1 VLKTG
6 QTAADAQDAV
16 ELADA
21 DTLAAVA
28 PQAADSS
35 GHGPAIP
42 RATYRLQL
50 NASFTFKHATELVA
64 YLAELGISHLYCSP
78 YFRARPGSMHGYDVV
93 DHNAFNP
100 EIGTREDF
108 EDFVATLRQ
117 HGMGHILDFVPNHV
131 GIMGAENAWW
141 MDVLENGRAS
151 RYAEFFDIDWSPPNP
166 ALAGKLLVPALG
178 GPYGSILEAG
188 ELQLRYEQESGSLA
202 VFYHQHRFPLDPQS
216 YPAVLERVLA
226 HPAAADASND
236 QRLQYESL
244 LVAFRKLPDR
254 ETPSAEEIVERDR
267 DKELHKN
274 RLAALICSAPALSA
288 ALEATVAE
296 INGSPDGG
304 DARAFDSLH
313 ELLERQCYRLAYWRV
328 AADDINYRRFFDVND
343 LAALRMENPQVF
355 AATHRLLLELIREN
369 KLDGVRIDHPD
380 GLYDPAQYFQRLQH
394 EAALAM
400 QRPPTADAPAVA
412 DAPGPALY
420 LLVEKITASFERL
433 PQSWP
438 VHGTTGYNFTNVV
451 NGLFVDSRAKARL
464 DRAYQSFIIDYV
476 EWPEVAYESKGLVLR
491 TGLASELNV
500 LANQLARIAQADRHT
515 RDFTLSNLRHALTE
529 VIARFPVYR
538 TYVTDTASEDDK
550 RYIDWAI
557 GRARRRASSTDIP
570 LLDFVR
576 SMMLADTTDVDA
588 PIHAQ
593 VGAFA
598 RKFQQVTAPVTAKGV
613 EDTALYRFTRLASL
627 NEVGGEP
634 DSFGVSARQFHSD
647 AQHRA
652 RHWPHE
658 MLGTSTHDT
667 KRAEDVRARIN
678 VLTEM
683 VSVWRKSIQR
693 WSRMNRARRK
703 LVDDLPAPGP
713 HAEYLLYQTLLGTWP
728 LEHLDDRAFAT
739 YRERI
744 EEYMVKASREA
755 KRRTSWANVNAE
767 YEEALRQFIRLALE
781 RRDGNLFAT
790 EMSDLARIIA
800 RFGFLNS
807 LSQTLCKLTA
817 PGVPDIY
824 QGNELWDDSLVD
836 PDNRRPVDYEHR
848 KRLLADVKRWT
859 RADANSA
866 RESRESLRNHLRD
879 ALQSI
884 EDGRCKLYVTS
895 RTLELRR
902 TYAAL
907 FRSGNYVPLRTYG
920 EYAAHIVAYART
932 LGDQFAIVAV
942 PRLSARLF
950 AGRDAGAES
959 TEIWADTRIELPR
972 RLSMMPL
979 RNLFDGAR
987 LQPQLASD
995 RAAVPAAAL
1004 FSAFPVAL
1012 LTN

>member
-1 VLKTG
+1 MLKTG
-6 QTAADAQDAV
+6 DAPSGTEAAPLSADSADTAA
-16 ELADA
+16 E
-21 DTLAAVA
+21 VA
-28 PQAADSS
+28 PLTHEAN
-35 GHGPAIP
+35 GRGPVIP

-50 NASFTFKHATELVA
+50 NATLTFRHATQLIP
-64 YLAELGISHLYCSP
+64 YLADLGISHVYCSP

-108 EDFVATLRQ
+108 ELFVATLRR

-131 GIMGAENAWW
+131 GVMGADNAWW

-151 RYAEFFDIDWSPPNP
+151 RYAEFFDIDWFPPSP

-178 GPYGSILEAG
+178 GPYGSILEKG
-188 ELQLRYEQESGSLA
+188 ELQLRYEPENGSLA

-216 YPAVLERVLA
+216 YSAVLEHVLA
-226 HPAAADASND
+226 QAAAADAPAD
-236 QRLQYESL
+236 QRLQFESL
-244 LVAFRKLPDR
+244 IAAFRKLPDR
-254 ETPSAEEIVERDR
+254 ETTAPEEIIERDR
-267 DKELHKN
+267 DKELHKG
-274 RLAALICSAPALSA
+274 RLAELLRASHALRAGLD
-288 ALEATVAE
+288 ATVSE
-296 INGSPDGG
+296 ISGVPEEPKS
-304 DARAFDSLH
+304 FDSLH

-355 AATHRLLLELIREN
+355 EATHRLLLELVREG

-394 EAALAM
+394 EAALAKS
-400 QRPPTADAPAVA
+400 PLPVAGPPAVEEE
-412 DAPGPALY
+412 PQRRLY

-433 PQSWP
+433 PPSWP
-438 VHGTTGYNFTNVV
+438 VHGTTGYNFSNVV
-451 NGLFVDSRAKARL
+451 NGLFIDARAKGRL

-476 EWPEVAYESKGLVLR
+476 EWPDVAYDSKGLVLR
-491 TGLASELNV
+491 TALASELNV

-538 TYVTDTASEDDK
+538 TYVTDSASDDDK

-557 GRARRRASSTDIP
+557 ARARRQASSTDIP

-576 SMMLADTTDVDA
+576 SMLLADTTQVGPA
-588 PIHAQ
+588 MQAQ
-593 VGAFA
+593 VRAFA

-634 DSFGVSARQFHSD
+634 ESFGSSVRQFHTDS
-647 AQHRA
+647 QHRA
-652 RHWPHE
+652 RQWPHE
-658 MLGTSTHDT
+658 MLATSTHDT
-667 KRAEDVRARIN
+667 KRDEDVRARIN

-703 LVDDLPAPGP
+703 VVDDLPAPGL

-728 LEHLDDRAFAT
+728 LAPIDDAAFAT

-744 EEYMVKASREA
+744 EEYMVKASREG
-755 KRRTSWANVNAE
+755 KRRTSWANTNAE

-781 RRDGNLFAT
+781 RREGNLFTT
-790 EMSDLARIIA
+790 EVADLARVMA
-800 RFGFLNS
+800 RFGYLNS
-807 LSQTLCKLTA
+807 LAQTLLKLTA

-824 QGNELWDDSLVD
+824 QGNEIWDDSLVD

-848 KRLLADVKRWT
+848 KRLLADVKGWT
-859 RADANSA
+859 KG
-866 RESRESLRNHLRD
+866 SLTEHLRA
-879 ALQSI
+879 ALESI
-884 EDGRCKLYVTS
+884 EDGRCKLYVTA
-895 RTLELRR
+895 RTLEFRR
-902 TYAAL
+902 SHEAL
-907 FRSGNYVPLRTYG
+907 FRVGDYVPLRVQG
-920 EYAAHIVAYART
+920 EYAAHVVAFARA
-932 LGDQFAIVAV
+932 LEGRVAIIAV
-942 PRLSARLF
+942 PRLNARLV
-950 AGRDAGAES
+950 AGRDAAS
-959 TEIWADTRIELPR
+959 TPEEIWADTRIELPR
-972 RLSMMPL
+972 RLPMTGEL
-979 RNLFDGAR
+979 HNLFDGSR
-987 LQPQLASD
+987 LQPDASGDRPGLA
-995 RAAVPAAAL
+995 AAAL
-1004 FSAFPVAL
+1004 FAHFPVAL
-1012 LTN
+1012 LAG